1 MLSARMVIAT
11 VTEFKN
17 ALMEKYIEESTMAAL
32 TVMDSLNIRITM
44 SMTVNSIREVKEKE
58 YSRRHQLEELKE
70 DFMNLIKSKKSL
82 K

>member
-44 SMTVNSIREVKEKE
+44 SMTVNSIREEKEKE